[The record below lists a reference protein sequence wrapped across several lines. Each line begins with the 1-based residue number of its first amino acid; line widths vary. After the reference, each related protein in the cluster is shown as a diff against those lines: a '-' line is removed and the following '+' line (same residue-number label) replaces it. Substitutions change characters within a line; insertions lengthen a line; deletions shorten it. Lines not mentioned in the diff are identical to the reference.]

1 MEEEKA
7 VRDTFLFSPI
17 FEQEADCQN
26 NPFVFEKF
34 ELQPIA
40 PNDVPKIRK
49 QGHLLKRK
57 KIKKVIQL
65 SNS

>member
-17 FEQEADCQN
+17 FEQETDCQN

-34 ELQPIA
+34 EL
-40 PNDVPKIRK
+40 
-49 QGHLLKRK
+49 
-57 KIKKVIQL
+57 
-65 SNS
+65 